1 MKIDET
7 KSVAEIAVEFPFS
20 KKVFDSLSI
29 DYCCGGQIPI
39 AEACTRQGVD
49 ATRLSELLDAEMA
62 HENTGLT
69 AEPDFTNM
77 SLAALCDHIVRRH
90 HEFTRAENA
99 RIAALLEKVC
109 GVHGGNHGE
118 LLEIKTIF
126 TILRK
131 ELEAHMLKEER
142 MLFPYISLMESS
154 LNFRVPVPAAPFGMT
169 RNPVAVMMR
178 EHDAAAELL
187 VEIQRSSNDFTVPDD
202 GCSSYRELYGALN
215 GLRLDLHHHIHLE
228 NNILFPKAIR
238 MEDGT
243 TRTENN
249 IDTFTGCVSGEQCCH

>member
-1 MKIDET
+1 MNIDET

-29 DYCCGGQIPI
+29 DYCCGGQTAIGD
-39 AEACTRQGVD
+39 ACTRQGID

-69 AEPDFTNM
+69 AEPDFSNM

-109 GVHGGNHGE
+109 GVHGDNHGE
-118 LLEIKTIF
+118 LLEIEAIF

-131 ELEAHMLKEER
+131 ELEEHMLKEER

-154 LNFRVPVPAAPFGMT
+154 LDFRVPVPAAPFGTT

-187 VEIQRSSNDFTVPDD
+187 AEIQRSSNDFTVPED
-202 GCSSYRELYGALN
+202 GCSSYRELYAALN
-215 GLRLDLHHHIHLE
+215 GLRHDLHHHIHLE

-243 TRTENN
+243 ALPKNST
-249 IDTFTGCVSGEQCCH
+249 DTFTGCVIGEQCCH